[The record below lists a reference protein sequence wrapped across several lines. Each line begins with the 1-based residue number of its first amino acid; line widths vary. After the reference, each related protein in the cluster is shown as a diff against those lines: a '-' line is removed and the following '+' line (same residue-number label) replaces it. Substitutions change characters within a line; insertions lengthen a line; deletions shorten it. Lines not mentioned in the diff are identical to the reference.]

1 MIPLCYADIGK
12 ESVIKKVGGNA
23 ETKRH
28 LEALGFV
35 VGSGVT
41 VVSRIAG
48 SIIVN
53 VKNVRVALNQ
63 ETAKKIMI

>member
-12 ESVIKKVGGNA
+12 ESIIKKVGGNA

-28 LEALGFV
+28 LESLGFV

-41 VVSRIAG
+41 VVSQIAG
-48 SIIVN
+48 NIIVN